1 MHQASLP
8 KNFAQQ
14 VLDLEGEIDF
24 NCELSTVK
32 RLIEL
37 YTAAIEF
44 YEAVQNNKYLHYK
57 DRLQALFS
65 RNDVLELLEHR
76 DATKQR
82 PRRKTLSLSHASSLM
97 ANRSA
102 EKELSEHYSS
112 SSNLLRKLQQ
122 NIQNQCSS
130 LAKRLHERRLKNRS
144 LNYDAYE
151 AKLSETLEWFLE
163 PENAKN
169 GLKSRF

>member
-44 YEAVQNNKYLHYK
+44 YEAVQNNKYLHYQR
-57 DRLQALFS
+57 RLQQLLDNTEIQSLLDDSLVKKPRFFS
-65 RNDVLELLEHR
+65 PPHSHIKKTAQKVVEHHFVQSHNVMTRVRQNLRSQESIENRLEARRRSHSIKRNASPNSFIVL
-76 DATKQR
+76 
-82 PRRKTLSLSHASSLM
+82 
-97 ANRSA
+97 N
-102 EKELSEHYSS
+102 
-112 SSNLLRKLQQ
+112 
-122 NIQNQCSS
+122 
-130 LAKRLHERRLKNRS
+130 
-144 LNYDAYE
+144 
-151 AKLSETLEWFLE
+151 
-163 PENAKN
+163 
-169 GLKSRF
+169 